1 MIKSFLSLFFFFFF
15 YSVTSQQISGV
26 ILGEKTGEPLVGA
39 SVYFN
44 NTTLGTTTNF
54 DGEFTLEF
62 KPEIKTPLI
71 ISFIGFETE
80 ILYNFS
86 TTNKLKIYLNELTNV
101 LNEVVLSEGD
111 DWSRALKLQEFR
123 KNYLGESE
131 YGLGSK
137 ILNEDD
143 IILKYNSKTKQLS
156 AQTALPIII
165 ESSKL
170 QYLITVELKGFKVN
184 YSFVSKNKK
193 RLKVGYV
200 YYSGRNFYKSMR
212 FPTKNINDKRLDA
225 YYGSTLH
232 FMRALARKKLDEEG
246 YKLYIGNIPYKPEK
260 FIRVSTFTG
269 KNDVTVRLKDRFSIV
284 YKNKERSSIEGQTSI
299 FFIDSFGNHTPPDAV
314 RFGGDFGKQR
324 MGDSLPLDFLLT
336 SDSDN
341 NNSNTG

>member
-1 MIKSFLSLFFFFFF
+1 MFKTFLSIYFFFLF

-62 KPEIKTPLI
+62 KPEIRTPLI
-71 ISFIGFETE
+71 ISFIGFETV

-86 TTNKLKIYLNELTNV
+86 TTEKLNIHLKELTNV
-101 LNEVVLSEGD
+101 LNEVVLSNND
-111 DWSRALKLQEFR
+111 DWSRALKLKEFK
-123 KNYLGESE
+123 KNYLGESV

-137 ILNEDD
+137 ILNEED

-156 AQTALPIII
+156 TQTILPIVI
-165 ESSKL
+165 ENSKL
-170 QYLITVELKGFKVN
+170 QYLITVELIDFKVN

-200 YYSGRNFYKSMR
+200 YYSGRNFYKTMR
-212 FPTKNINDKRLDA
+212 FPTKSIIYKRLDA

-246 YKLYIGNIPYKPEK
+246 YRLYIGNIPYEWEK
-260 FIRVSTFTG
+260 FIDVSTFTG
-269 KNDVTVRLKDRFSIV
+269 KNDVTVRLKDSFSVI
-284 YKNKERSSIEGQTSI
+284 YKNKERSSIDSQSSI
-299 FFIDSFGNHTPPDAV
+299 FFIDSFGNHSPPDAV
-314 RFGGDFGKQR
+314 RFGGEFGKQR

-336 SDSDN
+336 SDSEN
-341 NNSNTG
+341 N